1 MKKVFIPLL
10 FSICL
15 LCMTGCA
22 STNGQIQTT
31 DTPSND
37 ATVMEK
43 HIVSITAD
51 NYQKFLTVEKMSLMV
66 VHHPLRIT
74 ILEGRYHMRF
84 MIM

>member
-37 ATVMEK
+37 ATVM
-43 HIVSITAD
+43 A
-51 NYQKFLTVEKMSLMV
+51 LMV

-74 ILEGRYHMRF
+74 ILEGRYHMSI